1 MLFRLED
8 VAEAATAVAVV
19 TAASL
24 LLPSVGARNFSDSSR
39 MDMADVGE
47 TREEPETTT
56 TSIFPSL
63 VRSAGVPVEYFLS
76 SADQRSSAD
85 GAGFFGASSVNPESL
100 LTALVGR
107 E

>member
-1 MLFRLED
+1 MLSRLED
-8 VAEAATAVAVV
+8 VAEPATAVVV
-19 TAASL
+19 VNTASSL
-24 LLPSVGARNFSDSSR
+24 QLLSVGAWNFSDSSL

-47 TREEPETTT
+47 TREEPETT

-100 LTALVGR
+100 LTALVER